1 MVAPPKSSILIG
13 FSIIFTI
20 QFEVSRYPY
29 FWKHPNIA
37 AYIYIYISRNLQNI
51 LLQDPSL
58 PVGIFQA
65 AEKPVFPSTSMLGF
79 SIKSFKPLLFGTFF
93 WRSGKTTWEVWARFF
108 CWPKMDDSIFW
119 LSTEATGHL
128 LTSSLLKQHLEWAGV
143 MLVLLVLP

>member
-37 AYIYIYISRNLQNI
+37 AYIYIYQEISKTYYYRIHLFLSASSRQPKNQSSHQPPCWDSPSSLLNLCV
-51 LLQDPSL
+51 LARFFGDPEKL
-58 PVGIFQA
+58 P
-65 AEKPVFPSTSMLGF
+65 EKFEHV
-79 SIKSFKPLLFGTFF
+79 
-93 WRSGKTTWEVWARFF
+93 FF